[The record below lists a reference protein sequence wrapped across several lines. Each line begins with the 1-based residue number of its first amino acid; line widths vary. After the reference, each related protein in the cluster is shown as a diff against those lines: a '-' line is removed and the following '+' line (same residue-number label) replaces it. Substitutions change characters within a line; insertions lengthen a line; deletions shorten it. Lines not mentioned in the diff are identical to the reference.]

1 MLLNGYSVGGADLLY
16 ASNPDIQLTDWPV
29 DFEDTSPHYGASF
42 LFTAYVLD
50 RFGSELTQALAA
62 HPANGL
68 VSLDLVLEERGVND
82 PLTGQ
87 PVRADDLYMDWVLA
101 NYLQDRSVA
110 DGRFTYNNYPLAPQP
125 LATEGFS
132 KCPADWN
139 TRDVRQ
145 YGVDYIQ
152 ITCKGQQTLI
162 FEGSTA
168 VNVIPADPYSG
179 EYAFWSNKGDE
190 SDMTLTQA
198 FDFRDQTGPLTLSY
212 RTWFDIEENWDY
224 VYLVAST
231 DEGKTWEMVLT
242 PSGTAEDPIGSNYGW
257 GYTGLSG
264 TGNGWI
270 EEEVDLSSFAGQEVL
285 LRFEYV
291 TDAGVNGEGLLLDD
305 VRIPEIG
312 YFSDFETDDGGWEA
326 AGFVRIQNQLP
337 QTYRLALIS
346 MGDSTQVEYLTLEV
360 DNRAE
365 IPLTFGDGVDEVV
378 LVVTATTRFTRIP
391 AAYRFSIGSP

>member
-1 MLLNGYSVGGADLLY
+1 M
-16 ASNPDIQLTDWPV
+16 
-29 DFEDTSPHYGASF
+29 
-42 LFTAYVLD
+42 
-50 RFGSELTQALAA
+50 
-62 HPANGL
+62 
-68 VSLDLVLEERGVND
+68 
-82 PLTGQ
+82 
-87 PVRADDLYMDWVLA
+87 
-101 NYLQDRSVA
+101 A
-110 DGRFTYNNYPLAPQP
+110 DGRFTYNNYPIVPQP

-132 KCPADWN
+132 NCPVDWN

-152 ITCKGQQTLI
+152 INCKGQHTLI
-162 FEGSTA
+162 FEGSTE
-168 VNVIPADPYSG
+168 VNLIPADPYSG
-179 EYAFWSNKGDE
+179 EYTFWSNKGDE

-231 DEGKTWEMVLT
+231 DGGTTWEMVQT

-257 GYTGLSG
+257 GYTGSSG
-264 TGNGWI
+264 IGNGWI
-270 EEEVDLSSFAGQEVL
+270 KEEVDLSPFAGQEVL
-285 LRFEYV
+285 LRFEYI

-305 VRIPEIG
+305 VRITEIG

-346 MGDSTQVEYLTLEV
+346 MGDTSQVEYLTLEA

-378 LVVTATTRFTRIP
+378 LVVTATTRFTRTP
-391 AAYRFSIGSP
+391 AAYRFSIESP